1 MKSDSIRAILGAL
14 HAAQS
19 RFLIVG
25 GLAVVAHGY
34 LRFTAD
40 IDLAIALDPENA
52 HRSLN
57 ALASLGYH
65 PRMPVP
71 MADFSDATIRET
83 WIREKGMVVFQ
94 LISELHPETP
104 VDIFAQL
111 PFDFETELSRSRS
124 LPLGNG
130 LDAPVLS
137 LSALLDMKRAVGRP
151 QDLLDVEQLEK
162 QSDE

>member
-1 MKSDSIRAILGAL
+1 MKSDSVRAILRAL

-40 IDLAIALDPENA
+40 IDLVIALDPGNA
-52 HRSLN
+52 RRSLN
-57 ALASLGYH
+57 ALASLGYY

-71 MADFSDATIRET
+71 MADFANATTRET

-94 LISELHPETP
+94 LT
-104 VDIFAQL
+104 
-111 PFDFETELSRSRS
+111 
-124 LPLGNG
+124 
-130 LDAPVLS
+130 
-137 LSALLDMKRAVGRP
+137 
-151 QDLLDVEQLEK
+151 
-162 QSDE
+162 